1 MPGAAAGSEG
11 ETVTRL
17 APVLWAYPKRAA
29 LAWLA
34 AAVPAMLLF
43 RRAAGRRW
51 KRAAIDGL
59 AASLVTLAAG
69 WVTWPSVTAV
79 FASAVVFGLPAVWTD
94 RRRGRP
100 WRLAGLTLACWLA
113 AALPAWL
120 LLSPLF

>member
-1 MPGAAAGSEG
+1 MTPDAERRLEQMAAAMPGAAAGSEG

-51 KRAAIDGL
+51 NARHRRARRVARD
-59 AASLVTLAAG
+59 AG
-69 WVTWPSVTAV
+69 RWVTWPSVTAV
-79 FASAVVFGLPAVWTD
+79 FASAVVFGLPAV
-94 RRRGRP
+94 
-100 WRLAGLTLACWLA
+100 
-113 AALPAWL
+113 
-120 LLSPLF
+120 